1 MTARAIVGVLR
12 ALPWAALAWLAAAL
26 LLMLIVWQLTKHHYA
41 VSWLHW
47 APVKAQDVVI
57 EARRR
62 VAEVER
68 VNAAQAEEIA
78 ELRGMVEGARQ
89 RLERPAHLR
98 LVEQKGGRG

>member
-1 MTARAIVGVLR
+1 MIRWLLIVPWNFIVLIVFY
-12 ALPWAALAWLAAAL
+12 LFT
-26 LLMLIVWQLTKHHYA
+26 IFSVWQLTAHWYHMA
-41 VSWLHW
+41 WLRW

-68 VNAAQAEEIA
+68 VSAAQAEEIA
-78 ELRGMVEGARQ
+78 ELRGMIEGARL